1 MCNDDGSD
9 GDGGGGGDG
18 DGAITIWYRYCGLTF
33 VIRITYVP
41 LNRIAL
47 KDTPGHTHNEHSK
60 QFHLLLLNTM
70 IVIAP
75 HKFERIASSSST
87 NNACIHKCF
96 LINF

>member
-1 MCNDDGSD
+1 MCNDDGGD
-9 GDGGGGGDG
+9 GDGGSD
-18 DGAITIWYRYCGLTF
+18 AVYNYSVSLLWAHVCHSY
-33 VIRITYVP
+33 YVCP
-41 LNRIAL
+41 VKPHR
-47 KDTPGHTHNEHSK
+47 TEGHTHNEHSK